1 MADTMEEI
9 PNVTPGLEKGTPRVT
24 PKLEMDM
31 SPGGPSVPL
40 VAGLAVA
47 TAAIITTL
55 LLLVLCVLAT
65 VVIYFRRKKQLIA

>member
-1 MADTMEEI
+1 MTDTTEEI
-9 PNVTPGLEKGTPRVT
+9 PNVATGLENGMPRMT

-65 VVIYFRRKKQLIA
+65 VVIYFGRKKQFIA